1 MQQPPRDAVKAT
13 RILCRD
19 PVQLFHPT
27 QYDRDCVA
35 NRVEE
40 LVLAVYE
47 LQRRHKAS
55 ELRHAAECH
64 ETAMCV
70 LGYDHPLARLMED
83 DVDSTVRQKTIE
95 NLTPSHAW
103 SSPPPN
109 AASPWL
115 DALAVMCCETGKPR
129 KFAILVEAL
138 LHSSAIKTE
147 RGTIWILWLCA
158 LSCLVFPLDETH
170 VLTRPLI
177 DSVIC
182 TLARKTPPTSSFSP
196 IEECVLTICFLASR
210 RDECGT
216 LRVWSSE
223 NLQDDRD
230 LRLEA
235 LVKKLHSQIAVGKAN
250 CREGNELLT

>member
-1 MQQPPRDAVKAT
+1 
-13 RILCRD
+13 
-19 PVQLFHPT
+19 
-27 QYDRDCVA
+27 
-35 NRVEE
+35 
-40 LVLAVYE
+40 
-47 LQRRHKAS
+47 
-55 ELRHAAECH
+55 
-64 ETAMCV
+64 MCV

-95 NLTPSHAW
+95 YLTPSDAW
-103 SSPPPN
+103 SSLPSN
-109 AASPWL
+109 TASQWT
-115 DALAVMCCETGKPR
+115 DALAVMCCEAGKPR

-138 LHSSAIKTE
+138 WHSSAIKTE

-158 LSCLVFPLDETH
+158 LSCLVFPLDDTH

-182 TLARKTPPTSSFSP
+182 TLAHKTPPTSSFSP
-196 IEECVLTICFLASR
+196 IEECVLTICFLASSG
-210 RDECGT
+210 DECGT

-235 LVKKLHSQIAVGKAN
+235 LMKKLHSQMAVGKAN